1 MALGTLLNLVNKLS
15 QKVYN
20 NCDKDDWFEKRRKNG
35 SFYDKKH

>member
-20 NCDKDDWFEKRRKNG
+20 KCDKNNGFNKRRKNG
-35 SFYDKKH
+35 SFYNKKH